1 MKRILLVCLCIILL
15 LPAGVFAQDV
25 TGSLIQP
32 GVYNAKKGQTLNYSF
47 EINLKEGYQ
56 KRLKSFNL
64 SLMMDPNLEVK
75 SVKPRDLK
83 TGQAWRINQSS
94 LNGKDVIN
102 FAVDEVNQLGKVQK
116 IVLDI
121 TVLVKKDIKGSGSL
135 KNTYVLYFADR
146 EGKESSDQKE
156 LITTPSKEKGKLIVE
171 DLSSKENV
179 LRGQGPKNTK
189 ILLYRGDKVIGETY
203 SSAKGDFEIVI
214 NPQVPGTRL
223 RVQAL
228 DENKQVLSRDLVV
241 DQKSQ
246 GQDPGPVLV
255 EKGLSMEKSQK
266 LKDFLDYS
274 KSLSLKGQSL
284 EQVNRFKA
292 YTAMGDYILVKS
304 SAKDEEADQVIGQLI
319 EAIKEI
325 QPAFMKGKSQKTFAP
340 DDSMTRAEVASVLY
354 QLKGQG
360 ANPYFSNFKDVKQED
375 WYAEAVGFVEGA
387 NLMTGTGKNRFE
399 PKRKITK
406 GEFAAIMAKLLPEEE
421 RPSFFV
427 QIPRQGDNFKD
438 VKENYWAYDPILT
451 IKNRGIVQG
460 DQNGL
465 FHPQKTMSRA
475 ECSTMLIRGIYS
487 PSPLGKEYGTNPY
500 KDLKANHWAY
510 NSILQATGND
520 MGTSEK

>member
-1 MKRILLVCLCIILL
+1 M
-15 LPAGVFAQDV
+15 
-25 TGSLIQP
+25 
-32 GVYNAKKGQTLNYSF
+32 
-47 EINLKEGYQ
+47 
-56 KRLKSFNL
+56 
-64 SLMMDPNLEVK
+64 
-75 SVKPRDLK
+75 
-83 TGQAWRINQSS
+83 
-94 LNGKDVIN
+94 
-102 FAVDEVNQLGKVQK
+102 
-116 IVLDI
+116 
-121 TVLVKKDIKGSGSL
+121 
-135 KNTYVLYFADR
+135 
-146 EGKESSDQKE
+146 
-156 LITTPSKEKGKLIVE
+156 
-171 DLSSKENV
+171 
-179 LRGQGPKNTK
+179 
-189 ILLYRGDKVIGETY
+189 
-203 SSAKGDFEIVI
+203 
-214 NPQVPGTRL
+214 PGTRL

-284 EQVNRFKA
+284 EKVNRFKA
-292 YTAMGDYILVKS
+292 YTAMGDYVLVKS

-325 QPAFMKGKSQKTFAP
+325 QPAFMKGKSQKNFAP

-421 RPSFFV
+421 RPSSFV

-465 FHPQKTMSRA
+465 FHPKKTMSRA

-487 PSPLGKEYGTNPY
+487 PSPLGKQYGTNPY